1 MTEFSSPT
9 DFLSTEDVAIL
20 TSCKHW
26 SYYIMNKELQWK
38 DTLGYY
44 CITYAH
50 KGDKLFT
57 INAKKLI
64 RSEETYSFSVYVK
77 CDGWYV
83 IDGSYTRFEETVY
96 SGNRGWRRLFCF
108 SSIEEW
114 EDYYFFDIK
123 RFSYSIEDDL
133 FEGTKIIKWNEEKRK
148 FGSLSIEANEIGFF
162 LKYTWN
168 RKWRGKNEMG
178 VGDEITLLF
187 EDKTKLSFTSK
198 DNPSRSSDDTDEYF
212 YIFPISQFAVNNL
225 ILQEIVAIRVHFA
238 NGDAPCTLHRSD
250 FDYYGL
256 SRIWLK
262 KNVQL
267 YEQLGYKAEKEITED
282 APKVEGKCS
291 VYLMLDEAN
300 GYYKIGISNKPK
312 YREHTLQSEKPSIK
326 LICAKEYPNRRIAEA
341 IESALHKA
349 YSAEHMRGEWFNLT
363 AKDVQEITQTLA

>member
-1 MTEFSSPT
+1 
-9 DFLSTEDVAIL
+9 
-20 TSCKHW
+20 
-26 SYYIMNKELQWK
+26 
-38 DTLGYY
+38 
-44 CITYAH
+44 
-50 KGDKLFT
+50 
-57 INAKKLI
+57 
-64 RSEETYSFSVYVK
+64 
-77 CDGWYV
+77 
-83 IDGSYTRFEETVY
+83 
-96 SGNRGWRRLFCF
+96 
-108 SSIEEW
+108 
-114 EDYYFFDIK
+114 
-123 RFSYSIEDDL
+123 
-133 FEGTKIIKWNEEKRK
+133 
-148 FGSLSIEANEIGFF
+148 
-162 LKYTWN
+162 
-168 RKWRGKNEMG
+168 MG

-225 ILQEIVAIRVHFA
+225 ISQEIVAIRVHFA

-250 FDYYGL
+250 FDHYGL

-282 APKVEGKCS
+282 APKVEGRCS